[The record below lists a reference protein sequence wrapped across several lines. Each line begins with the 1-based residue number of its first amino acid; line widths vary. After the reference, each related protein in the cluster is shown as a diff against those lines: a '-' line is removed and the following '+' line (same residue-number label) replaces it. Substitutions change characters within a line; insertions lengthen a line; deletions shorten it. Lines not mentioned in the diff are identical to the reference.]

1 MRKSLGVIN
10 SMKDVKQQLNRLLTQ
25 LESGGRRITPQRMIV
40 CEALLAHGSHPTA
53 TQLWQR
59 VHTAHPSISQA
70 TVYNT
75 IAVLEE
81 LRLVQ
86 KLEIAGDEHAHYD
99 INIEPHVNAFC
110 TRCGR
115 ITDVFTDTLEALLVL
130 VAHRSSYHLA
140 PGSGVIVYG
149 ICAECQDRTATLK

>member
-1 MRKSLGVIN
+1 MQDLG
-10 SMKDVKQQLNRLLTQ
+10 QQLNRVLTQ
-25 LESGGRRITPQRMIV
+25 LESAGRRITPQRVIV
-40 CEALLAHGSHPTA
+40 CEVLLAHGRHPTV
-53 TQLWQR
+53 TQVWQR
-59 VHTAHPSISQA
+59 VHEAHPSISQA

-75 IAVLEE
+75 ITALEE

-99 INIEPHVNAFC
+99 INIAPHVNAFC
-110 TRCGR
+110 TRCGQ

-130 VAHRSSYHLA
+130 VEHRSRYQLA

-149 ICAECQDRTATLK
+149 ICEACQAKSDAQSESASQGG

>member
-1 MRKSLGVIN
+1 
-10 SMKDVKQQLNRLLTQ
+10 MKDVKPQLYRLLTQ
-25 LESGGRRITPQRMIV
+25 LESAGRRITPQRMIV

-53 TQLWQR
+53 TQVWQR
-59 VHTAHPSISQA
+59 VHETHPSISQA

-75 IAVLEE
+75 ITVLEE

-86 KLEIAGDEHAHYD
+86 KLEITGDEHAHYD

-130 VAHRSSYHLA
+130 VAHRSRYQLS
-140 PGSGVIVYG
+140 PDSGVIVYG
-149 ICAECQDRTATLK
+149 ICDVCQAKTAAPA